1 MPPDLSDELRE
12 EVVLFLER
20 IETAGL
26 EQTRPCSLSSP
37 KIVISEWRLSTLRH
51 VLPRFALDVL
61 CHSRTATP
69 VVPMVPERSQKWARP
84 LVLGPHRQSN
94 ETLLRQG
101 MKGTLGN
108 HGPRSVRNFD
118 VQKMFAGDEGTFSQR
133 FFAKSKLHT
142 FPHTPR
148 NHRCRVALVSTAS
161 SDRHAP
167 RKHQSKTC
175 SNDLYVMHSSSGTML
190 LDGLFRLS
198 KAQAHFHLRYR
209 LHRLWL
215 RFPSCQLKPLL
226 RNERNAH
233 VKNVLCRS
241 AAPTSP

>member
-1 MPPDLSDELRE
+1 MSCR
-12 EVVLFLER
+12 V
-20 IETAGL
+20 
-26 EQTRPCSLSSP
+26 SP
-37 KIVISEWRLSTLRH
+37 WTYCATL
-51 VLPRFALDVL
+51 
-61 CHSRTATP
+61 
-69 VVPMVPERSQKWARP
+69 ARP
-84 LVLGPHRQSN
+84 RPWFQWFLSAARNGQDHFFEPNRQSN

-108 HGPRSVRNFD
+108 HGPMFRSQTDGMSKRC
-118 VQKMFAGDEGTFSQR
+118 SQVMK
-133 FFAKSKLHT
+133 ATSQAS
-142 FPHTPR
+142 PR
-148 NHRCRVALVSTAS
+148 KHRLPYVALVSTAS

-167 RKHQSKTC
+167 RKHQSTTF
-175 SNDLYVMHSSSGTML
+175 SNDLCVMHSSSGTML

-215 RFPSCQLKPLL
+215 RFPSGQLKPLL